1 MAKSKSPKPG
11 GPTEEEA
18 KNAVD
23 GTPEDQSAK
32 PVTEPTDPSTDEV
45 VLPEPAT
52 KSDAPIADT
61 PQPDVTEDKPEDPAI
76 VDSSATETPLA
87 DADAPK
93 EEPAEQDPA
102 APESDRFV
110 PAVQPRQNSNP
121 FWPLVLGGVVAA
133 CLGFVAGKSQIIDPI
148 LPQSWRSAGES
159 AETTASLEAMDQ
171 TVSQLRGDIDTLRG
185 QIPEAPAD
193 NTDTL
198 STLNASVEEL
208 VARIDALEQRPQA
221 TPDAA
226 GSADVS
232 ALTDQMAAQQE
243 QIDKLL
249 KDAQLMQET
258 ATTAAGNTL
267 ARAAATRVLA
277 AVDSGAPF
285 ATALADVGANSDIE
299 IPDALQRVADDGVT
313 PLSDLQQSL
322 PDAARAALAAARTN
336 ATDGDGGFGGF
347 LKRQLGARSVQPRE
361 GNDPDAILSRV
372 EAATRQGRLADA
384 LAEADALPEPAKA
397 ELQSWMDAAQAR
409 LEAMN
414 AAETLIQRLAAN

>member
-1 MAKSKSPKPG
+1 M
-11 GPTEEEA
+11 
-18 KNAVD
+18 
-23 GTPEDQSAK
+23 
-32 PVTEPTDPSTDEV
+32 
-45 VLPEPAT
+45 
-52 KSDAPIADT
+52 
-61 PQPDVTEDKPEDPAI
+61 TEDESEDSSI

-87 DADAPK
+87 DADTPDQ
-93 EEPAEQDPA
+93 EPAAQDPT
-102 APESDRFV
+102 APESDSFV
-110 PAVQPRQNSNP
+110 PAVQPRPNNSP

-171 TVSQLRGDIDTLRG
+171 TVSQLRGEIDTLRG
-185 QIPEAPAD
+185 QIPDAPAD
-193 NTDTL
+193 NSDTL

-221 TPDAA
+221 APDAA

-277 AVDSGAPF
+277 AVDSGAPLPRRWPMWGRT
-285 ATALADVGANSDIE
+285 ATLKFPTPCKG
-299 IPDALQRVADDGVT
+299 LQMTGSRPCLTCNRPCPMPPVRRWLRRGPTQRT
-313 PLSDLQQSL
+313 PT
-322 PDAARAALAAARTN
+322 AALAV
-336 ATDGDGGFGGF
+336 F
-347 LKRQLGARSVQPRE
+347 
-361 GNDPDAILSRV
+361 
-372 EAATRQGRLADA
+372 
-384 LAEADALPEPAKA
+384 
-397 ELQSWMDAAQAR
+397 
-409 LEAMN
+409 
-414 AAETLIQRLAAN
+414 

>member
-1 MAKSKSPKPG
+1 MAKSKSPKSG
-11 GPTEEEA
+11 GPTEDEA

-148 LPQSWRSAGES
+148 LPQSWRSAPRRRP
-159 AETTASLEAMDQ
+159 MRP
-171 TVSQLRGDIDTLRG
+171 VLR
-185 QIPEAPAD
+185 
-193 NTDTL
+193 
-198 STLNASVEEL
+198 
-208 VARIDALEQRPQA
+208 
-221 TPDAA
+221 
-226 GSADVS
+226 
-232 ALTDQMAAQQE
+232 M
-243 QIDKLL
+243 
-249 KDAQLMQET
+249 
-258 ATTAAGNTL
+258 
-267 ARAAATRVLA
+267 
-277 AVDSGAPF
+277 
-285 ATALADVGANSDIE
+285 
-299 IPDALQRVADDGVT
+299 
-313 PLSDLQQSL
+313 
-322 PDAARAALAAARTN
+322 
-336 ATDGDGGFGGF
+336 
-347 LKRQLGARSVQPRE
+347 
-361 GNDPDAILSRV
+361 
-372 EAATRQGRLADA
+372 
-384 LAEADALPEPAKA
+384 
-397 ELQSWMDAAQAR
+397 
-409 LEAMN
+409 
-414 AAETLIQRLAAN
+414 